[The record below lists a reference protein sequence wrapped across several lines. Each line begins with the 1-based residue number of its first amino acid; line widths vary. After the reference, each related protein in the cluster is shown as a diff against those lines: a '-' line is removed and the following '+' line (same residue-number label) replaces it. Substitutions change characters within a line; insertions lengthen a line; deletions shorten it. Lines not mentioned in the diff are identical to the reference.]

1 MIIQIDRSF
10 EKDVKNLPK
19 EIQQRL
25 KKVIEQLLTSNSV
38 VDVGAEKLTGVQQAY
53 KIRIGNY
60 RIGLY
65 KEGDHIVLSR
75 ILNRKEIYRYFPKK

>member
-1 MIIQIDRSF
+1 MITLIDRSF

-25 KKVIEQLLTSNSV
+25 KKVIEQLQIANSI
-38 VDVGAEKLTGVQQAY
+38 VDVGAEKLAGAPQAY

-60 RIGLY
+60 RVGLY
-65 KEGDHIVLSR
+65 KGGDHIILS
-75 ILNRKEIYRYFPKK
+75 